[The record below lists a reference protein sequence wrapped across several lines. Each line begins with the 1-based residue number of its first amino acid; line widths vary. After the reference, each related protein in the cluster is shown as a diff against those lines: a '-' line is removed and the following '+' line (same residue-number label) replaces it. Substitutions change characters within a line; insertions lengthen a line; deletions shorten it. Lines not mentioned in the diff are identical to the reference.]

1 MLLGS
6 NEELPSDEAAITVF
20 HSLPPFLGI
29 GNAINLDMAYAFREF
44 PRRDGDLCDGG
55 RERGVKTVVARLH
68 DVVRHDIGVA
78 GGDLLVTVFLGHT
91 AHDSDS
97 ADTRRRLAA
106 GWSFARRGPATLAA
120 PALRIKLVHGAKPV
134 PNIFLKPK
142 LSICGGTNR
151 LREFSGLHHSING
164 APTNPY
170 NFDNLFL
177 VKQAPPARRRL
188 LRRRVLRCGF
198 IKHFRSLSP
207 RLKLRG
213 RSRCGGNVLVV
224 PDER

>member
-29 GNAINLDMAYAFREF
+29 DNAINLDMAYAFREF

-106 GWSFARRGPATLAA
+106 VGHLRGAGRRPL
-120 PALRIKLVHGAKPV
+120 P
-134 PNIFLKPK
+134 
-142 LSICGGTNR
+142 
-151 LREFSGLHHSING
+151 
-164 APTNPY
+164 
-170 NFDNLFL
+170 
-177 VKQAPPARRRL
+177 RRRFGSNSFTVL
-188 LRRRVLRCGF
+188 SQSQISSSNQNFRFVVGRVG
-198 IKHFRSLSP
+198 S
-207 RLKLRG
+207 
-213 RSRCGGNVLVV
+213 GNFPAFPIL
-224 PDER
+224 